1 VSLFSAMLLLRLSVP
16 GDPTNPAAWQAI
28 NPRRVEL
35 ALNLIP
41 VAGVAFLWFIG
52 VLRDRPGAAE
62 DRFFSTLFLGSGL
75 LFLAMLFTA
84 GAVLGAI
91 LITYSTA
98 AAQPGEVQALGL
110 SRALLSNLT
119 NIYAIKMAA
128 VFMITTST
136 LVLRTA
142 LAPRWIA
149 FLGYLLSLP
158 LLFGSRFLDWE
169 FVVFPLWVLLFSGY
183 ILADNLYRI
192 PNGAPEA

>member
-1 VSLFSAMLLLRLSVP
+1 
-16 GDPTNPAAWQAI
+16 
-28 NPRRVEL
+28 
-35 ALNLIP
+35 
-41 VAGVAFLWFIG
+41 
-52 VLRDRPGAAE
+52 
-62 DRFFSTLFLGSGL
+62 
-75 LFLAMLFTA
+75 MLFTA